1 MVDALGNLVDFV
13 LLPGQRHDLIG
24 VAPLLDGV
32 EFEAL
37 IGDRAYDSNALRDE
51 LEERG
56 AVAVIPPKSNRI
68 EAIEYDVEMYKWR
81 HLVENFFC
89 NLKRFRRL
97 AMRFEKTDASYAAM
111 IYLVSS
117 RLALAY
123 SGFRSRVWPAMA
135 SDNQG

>member
-37 IGDRAYDSNALRDE
+37 IADRAYDSNALRDE
-51 LEERG
+51 LAERG

-117 RLALAY
+117 RLALA
-123 SGFRSRVWPAMA
+123 
-135 SDNQG
+135 

>member
-1 MVDALGNLVDFV
+1 MVDALDNLVDFV

-24 VAPLLDGV
+24 VAPFLSAPVLSLSKDYRRTKDDGV

-37 IGDRAYDSNALRDE
+37 MADRAYDSNALRDE

-117 RLALAY
+117 RLALA
-123 SGFRSRVWPAMA
+123 
-135 SDNQG
+135 